1 MKKLFIVIFL
11 FFGSQE
17 IFSAGGAPC
26 GDYGECDSFKPELEN
41 IESLQLGALTFITIA
56 MAATHLNTLDGEELP
71 QTSIFPKKS
80 LLII

>member
-41 IESLQLGALTFITIA
+41 IESLQLQFLEPEFG
-56 MAATHLNTLDGEELP
+56 G
-71 QTSIFPKKS
+71 TSSKERRE
-80 LLII
+80 